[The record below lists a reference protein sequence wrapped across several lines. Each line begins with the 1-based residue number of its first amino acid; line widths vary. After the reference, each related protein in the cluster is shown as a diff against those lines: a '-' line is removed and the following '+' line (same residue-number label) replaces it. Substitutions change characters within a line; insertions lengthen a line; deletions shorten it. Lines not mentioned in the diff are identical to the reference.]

1 MARHTERNSYRE
13 ERPVIKLENATKKYA
28 DGKETIKNFSL
39 EISEGEFCV
48 FLGPSGCG
56 KTTCMKMINR
66 LIPLTSGEIYVN
78 GENIMD
84 LNQNELRRGIGYAIQ
99 NIGLFPHLT
108 VSQNIATVPIL
119 KKWSKTRQRDRAA
132 ELLNLV
138 GMDPNIFLDRFP
150 SELSGGQQQRVGVA
164 RCLGADP
171 PILLMDEPFGAIDP
185 ITRAKLQDEFLK
197 IQQKIKK
204 TIAFVT
210 HDIHE
215 AIKMGD
221 KVALLKAGELV
232 QYSDPTTLLYAPKDQ
247 FVRDFVGTDRVLK
260 GLRLHRAKEIMQQ
273 PHFTV
278 RTDETPADVRAKME
292 KQVIRWSMAVDPDS
306 RFLGWVTYDDLK
318 DADNV
323 RDIIVPPTVTADPD
337 TPLNDALSLMLN
349 SAIGTLAVV
358 DEKDKLLGV
367 ISFNIIHS
375 ILTQQVE
382 DDQDIKDEGEN

>member
-1 MARHTERNSYRE
+1 MIT
-13 ERPVIKLENATKKYA
+13 LENVTKKYS
-28 DGKETIKNFSL
+28 DGTVAVKNFSL

-66 LIPLTSGEIYVN
+66 LIPLTGGNIYVQ

-84 LNQNELRRGIGYAIQ
+84 VNPNELRRGIGYAIQ

-108 VSQNIATVPIL
+108 VAQNIATVPML
-119 KKWSKTRQRDRAA
+119 KKWSKTRQRERAA
-132 ELLNLV
+132 ELLSLI
-138 GMDPNIFLDRFP
+138 GMDPKIFIDRYP

-185 ITRAKLQDEFLK
+185 ITRVKLQDEFLK
-197 IQQKIKK
+197 IQAKIKK

-232 QYSDPTTLLYAPKDQ
+232 QYSDPTTLLYAPADQ

-260 GLRLHRAKEIMQQ
+260 GLRLHRAKEIMQE

-278 RTDETPADVRAKME
+278 SAEDPPEDVRKKME
-292 KQVIRWSMAVDPDS
+292 KEVRRWSMAVDS
-306 RFLGWVTYDDLK
+306 ENRFLGWVTYDDVK
-318 DADNV
+318 TAKNV
-323 RDIIVPPTVTADPD
+323 QDIIVPPTVTADPD

-349 SAIGTLAVV
+349 SAIGTIAVV
-358 DEKDKLLGV
+358 DDDKKLLGV

-375 ILTQQVE
+375 ILTEQVE
-382 DDQDIKDEGEN
+382 DDRDIGKEEKA

>member
-1 MARHTERNSYRE
+1 M
-13 ERPVIKLENATKKYA
+13 IKLENVTKKYP
-28 DGKETIKNFSL
+28 DGTLAVKEFSL
-39 EISEGEFCV
+39 EIDEGEFCV

-66 LIPLTSGEIYVN
+66 LIPLTGGEIYVQ
-78 GENIMD
+78 GQNIMD
-84 LNQNELRRGIGYAIQ
+84 TNVNELRRGIGYAIQ

-108 VSQNIATVPIL
+108 VAQNIATVPVL
-119 KKWSKTRQRDRAA
+119 KKWTKTRQRERAE
-132 ELLNLV
+132 ELLSLV
-138 GMDPNIFLDRFP
+138 GMDPGIFMDRYP

-164 RCLGADP
+164 RCLGANP

-185 ITRAKLQDEFLK
+185 ITRVKLQDEFLK
-197 IQQKIKK
+197 IQAKIKK

-232 QYSDPTTLLYAPKDQ
+232 QYSDPTTLLYSPANQ

-278 RTDETPADVRAKME
+278 AADQKPEDVLKQME
-292 KQVIRWSMAVDPDS
+292 KAVIRWSMAVDTDNK
-306 RFLGWVTYDDLK
+306 FLGWVTYDDIK
-318 DADNV
+318 TADNI

-367 ISFNIIHS
+367 ISFNIIHK
-375 ILTQQVE
+375 ILTEQVE
-382 DDQDIKDEGEN
+382 DEADIGKEEKS